1 MNSLLSDADALRKIG
16 DRDVPLGEILPELHA
31 DMLTKLAS
39 GVKVEDSPE
48 WDWRNAP
55 DEMPNPGMPNRIRE
69 LRVARKLTMATLADR
84 VGTSEQQIS
93 RIERGHRRLTD
104 DWMRRIATALDV
116 HPFELLMPDAQ
127 DVHRSPQDLQDVE
140 ILRVWRRLDQGERRM
155 VAKFLESLA
164 TDPEPSAGVCSTHQ
178 PKRRRA

>member
-1 MNSLLSDADALRKIG
+1 MNSLLSDADALGKSG

-39 GVKVEDSPE
+39 GVKADESPE
-48 WDWRNAP
+48 WRWRNAH

-116 HPFELLMPDAQ
+116 
-127 DVHRSPQDLQDVE
+127 
-140 ILRVWRRLDQGERRM
+140 
-155 VAKFLESLA
+155 
-164 TDPEPSAGVCSTHQ
+164 
-178 PKRRRA
+178 

>member
-1 MNSLLSDADALRKIG
+1 
-16 DRDVPLGEILPELHA
+16 
-31 DMLTKLAS
+31 MLTKLAS
-39 GVKVEDSPE
+39 GVKADESPE
-48 WDWRNAP
+48 WRWRNAH

-164 TDPEPSAGVCSTHQ
+164 TDPEPAAGVCSTHQ